1 MSIGDADFVIRAGRV
16 IDGTGKPEFV
26 ADIAVKDGVISAI
39 GQNLPVQGRQEFDAR
54 GLLVTPGWVDGHTHY
69 DAQWSWDPYLS
80 PSSSC
85 GVTTCIMGNCGIGF
99 APCQKDRRKFLAH
112 LVEAVEDVP
121 ERIIAEGLTYDFE
134 TFEEYMDS
142 LDRATLACDVAV
154 LVGHSAVR
162 AWVMGDR
169 ANLSDKPGGAAEHPL
184 KDHEIEAI
192 AALVRDAVAVGACGF
207 STSRLL
213 MHRDPEGTLT
223 PGTLSCADELKA
235 IAQAIADGGGGV
247 FEMSSDFLSYD
258 DVHHENLDPKKLR
271 AYQRGEY
278 EWLIDIARRHGRDV
292 PVTFNCFANHPTLFV
307 IQSIND
313 AGGLARG
320 QCIARAQGLLQSFHS
335 RAHPFVI
342 SRTFNAILK
351 HCQEGGLDLIDTLRR
366 SGKREKIIAE
376 TTAFFSSDQAGQ
388 YKYLQD
394 FFKPFDEHFPWTSH
408 YEPEKATDS
417 VVAIAQ
423 KEGRGFAEV
432 YWDIMI
438 NGGVVWKPFLGSYDW
453 GGYNMT
459 CTMLNHPHIMPG
471 FADAGAHG
479 TIFQD
484 AAIASHMLCYLARD
498 RVKGPKM
505 SLEHVVKLNSLE
517 VASFF
522 GLKDRG
528 ALQVG
533 MKADIN
539 VIDFERLSMGQPY
552 IARDMPLGQ
561 DRWLQD
567 VEGYCLTLLS
577 GRPTLMHGRLTGAL
591 PGRLL
596 RNPRRNAA
604 AYQGSLAAL
613 FSGLG
618 VRRVSRRLAEGVQ
631 HNRSIDYSAAQ
642 LAGVRDAPMV
652 SEMALR
658 LLSQG
663 MEFSDLISLDAIPG
677 MERAVCTALLE
688 ILKEPGVP
696 SDVAEAALTSE
707 VGRRL
712 AEQAESVAEGEAKRK
727 VVAPDSKSSVSK
739 DANLPVYVCEGISG
753 SHQKMEIKKGL

>member
-39 GQNLPVQGRQEFDAR
+39 GQDLPVQGRQEFDAR
-54 GLLVTPGWVDGHTHY
+54 GLLVTPGWVDAHTHY

-121 ERIIAEGLTYDFE
+121 ERIIAAGLTYDFE

-154 LVGHSAVR
+154 LIGHSAVR

-192 AALVRDAVAVGACGF
+192 AALVRDAVAVGAYGF

-247 FEMSSDFLSYD
+247 FEMSSDFASYD
-258 DVHHENLDPKKLR
+258 DVLHENMDPQKLQ

-292 PVTFNCFANHPTLFV
+292 AVTFNAFHPTLIV
-307 IQSIND
+307 VQSIND

-320 QCIARAQGLLQSFHS
+320 QCMARAQGLLQSFHS
-335 RAHPFVI
+335 RAHPFHM
-342 SRTFNAILK
+342 SRTFQAILK
-351 HCQEGGLDLIDTLRR
+351 YCQEGGLDLIDTLRR

-376 TTAFFSSDQAGQ
+376 TTAFFASDQTGQ

-394 FFKPFDEHFPWTSH
+394 FFAPFDGHFPWTSH
-408 YEPEKATDS
+408 YEPDKATDS
-417 VVAIAQ
+417 VMAIAL
-423 KEGRGFAEV
+423 KEGRGVGEV

-438 NGGVVWKPFLGSYDW
+438 NGGVVWKPFNGSYD

-459 CTMLNHPHIMPG
+459 CAMMNHPHIMPG

-522 GLKDRG
+522 GFKDRG

-552 IARDMPLGQ
+552 VAKDMPLGQ

-591 PGRLL
+591 PGRLV

-604 AYQGSLAAL
+604 AYQGIAWKVSGEFHGGLQKETAQARAADAK
-613 FSGLG
+613 GG
-618 VRRVSRRLAEGVQ
+618 A
-631 HNRSIDYSAAQ
+631 SAAS
-642 LAGVRDAPMV
+642 RI
-652 SEMALR
+652 LR
-658 LLSQG
+658 STL
-663 MEFSDLISLDAIPG
+663 E
-677 MERAVCTALLE
+677 ER
-688 ILKEPGVP
+688 
-696 SDVAEAALTSE
+696 S
-707 VGRRL
+707 RL
-712 AEQAESVAEGEAKRK
+712 
-727 VVAPDSKSSVSK
+727 
-739 DANLPVYVCEGISG
+739 
-753 SHQKMEIKKGL
+753 

>member
-1 MSIGDADFVIRAGRV
+1 MSISDADFVIRSGRV

-39 GQNLPVQGRQEFDAR
+39 GQDLPVQGRQEFDAR

-142 LDRATLACDVAV
+142 LDRASLACDVAV

-192 AALVRDAVAVGACGF
+192 AALVRDAVAVGAYGF

-258 DVHHENLDPKKLR
+258 DVLHENMDPQKLR

-335 RAHPFVI
+335 RVHPFHM
-342 SRTFNAILK
+342 SRTFQAILK
-351 HCQEGGLDLIDTLRR
+351 HCQEAGLDLIDTLKR

-376 TTAFFSSDQAGQ
+376 ATAFFTSEQPGQ

-394 FFKPFDEHFPWTSH
+394 FFGDFEEHFPWTSH

-417 VVAIAQ
+417 VVAIARR
-423 KEGRGFAEV
+423 EGRGVAEV

-505 SLEHVVKLNSLE
+505 NLEHVVKQNSLE

-528 ALQVG
+528 SLQVG

-552 IARDMPLGQ
+552 IAKDMPLAQ

-591 PGRLL
+591 PGRLV

-604 AYQGSLAAL
+604 AYQGIAWEVSGVFHGGLQKETAQARAADAK
-613 FSGLG
+613 GG
-618 VRRVSRRLAEGVQ
+618 A
-631 HNRSIDYSAAQ
+631 SAAS
-642 LAGVRDAPMV
+642 RI
-652 SEMALR
+652 LR
-658 LLSQG
+658 STL
-663 MEFSDLISLDAIPG
+663 E
-677 MERAVCTALLE
+677 ER
-688 ILKEPGVP
+688 
-696 SDVAEAALTSE
+696 S
-707 VGRRL
+707 RL
-712 AEQAESVAEGEAKRK
+712 
-727 VVAPDSKSSVSK
+727 
-739 DANLPVYVCEGISG
+739 
-753 SHQKMEIKKGL
+753 